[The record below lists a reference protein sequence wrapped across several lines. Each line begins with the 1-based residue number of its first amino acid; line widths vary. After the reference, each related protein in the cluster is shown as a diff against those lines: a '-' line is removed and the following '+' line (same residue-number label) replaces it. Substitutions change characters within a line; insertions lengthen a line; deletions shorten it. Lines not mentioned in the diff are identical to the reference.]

1 MKTWKDVT
9 QNFTPYK
16 NLFGSNFVSVANTL
30 EDQKISDLKDIVKT
44 YLVPFTP
51 KGTKP
56 KTPKQ
61 QASSDARKA
70 RDAEEIRAMLDD
82 KFIQNIVDNSISR
95 EEAQSRLK
103 SFLS

>member
-9 QNFTPYK
+9 QNYEPYK

-30 EDQKISDLKDIVKT
+30 EDQKVSDLEDIIKT
-44 YLVPFTP
+44 YLTPFTP

-70 RDAEEIRAMLDD
+70 KDAKEIKAMLND
-82 KFIQNIVDNSISR
+82 KFIKNVVNTSVSR
-95 EEAQSRLK
+95 EEAQSKLK
-103 SFLS
+103 AFLS